1 MKTHKIYASI
11 FAFCLMVSACTQVSK
26 SIKETFITTDSAA
39 KQQSEKTESTTQ
51 VVTETIVETHATMN
65 HEQPIHLLQQPN
77 QLRAAEQDLR
87 QLPQYKNKEIF
98 IYETIHFYDN
108 GRIHVTLRHPTNTK
122 YIDSYEYADGKWSA
136 PKPKQ
141 MSVRDEIDR
150 KLISLDQLHFIDAA
164 KVAAIYNQKSSEVEG
179 AKPATS
185 IYTFVRDGNFKW
197 YPRSISGSRERYS
210 IEFNMDGSLKSFTQ
224 D

>member
-11 FAFCLMVSACTQVSK
+11 FAFCLMISACTQVSK
-26 SIKETFITTDSAA
+26 SIKETFNATDSVANQ
-39 KQQSEKTESTTQ
+39 KSDKTESTIQ
-51 VVTETIVETHATMN
+51 VVTETTVETHSATN

-77 QLRAAEQDLR
+77 KLLAAEQALK

-108 GRIHVTLRHPTNTK
+108 GRINVTLRHPTSPK
-122 YIDSYEYADGKWSA
+122 YIDSYEYIKGKWSA

-141 MSVRDEIDR
+141 MSVRDDIEG

-185 IYTFVRDGNFKW
+185 IYAFVNDGNFKW

-210 IEFNMDGSLKSFTQ
+210 IEFNMDGSLKSFSQ